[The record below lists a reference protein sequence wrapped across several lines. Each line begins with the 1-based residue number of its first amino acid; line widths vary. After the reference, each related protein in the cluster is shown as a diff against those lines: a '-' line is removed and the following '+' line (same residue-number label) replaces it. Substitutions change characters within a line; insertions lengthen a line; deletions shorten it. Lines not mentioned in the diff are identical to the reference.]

1 MKHGC
6 VALVGAGPGD
16 KGLITLRGAELLSQ
30 ADVVVYDRLV
40 SDEIIKM
47 IPPKAEKIDVG
58 KENKFHPVKQEEI
71 NRILLKKSLE
81 GNTVIRLKGGD
92 PFVFGRGGEELE
104 LLQENNIPYEVVP
117 GVTSA
122 VAALCYGG
130 IPATHRD
137 FCSSIH
143 IITGHAKDG
152 GQLSIPFSELK
163 ELNGTLV
170 FLMGLSQL
178 SYLMKGLINAGMD
191 KDMPAAIIEN
201 GTRPNQR
208 KLVATVGTLEQQ
220 ASEMEIKSPAIIAVG
235 KVCIL
240 SEKFDWFMKKPL
252 FGTKILVTRPK
263 ASSGTLLEK
272 LRLLGAEPVE
282 YPCIEV
288 VPIPENEKLFRACEN
303 LNEYDWILFT
313 SKNGIQIFFDY
324 LNSKGL
330 DARVFSNLK
339 IGTVGSQ
346 TARALK
352 EVGLISDFTPEI
364 FDGSHLAQGVSEF
377 VGENE
382 KVLICDA
389 AIASDDIVNI
399 FISNNI
405 KFDRVPLYHTN
416 YINENSDEI
425 RKLIVDGELKYITFT
440 SASTVEGFMAS
451 VKDIPLG
458 RLTAVCI
465 GNQTAEAAK
474 KYNLSYVVAEKS
486 TIDSIIDKLLEIGGG
501 TIDD

>member
-1 MKHGC
+1 MEHGF

-16 KGLITLRGAELLSQ
+16 KGLITIRGAELLSQ

-40 SDEIIKM
+40 SQEIIKM
-47 IPPKAEKIDVG
+47 IPTTAEKIDVG

-71 NRILLKKSLE
+71 NHILLEKSLE
-81 GNTVIRLKGGD
+81 GKKVIRLKGGD

-104 LLQENNIPYEVVP
+104 LLYENNIPFEVVP

-137 FCSSIH
+137 FCSSLH
-143 IITGHAKDG
+143 IITGHAREG
-152 GQLSIPFSELK
+152 GQLSIPFHELK
-163 ELNGTLV
+163 ELNGTIV
-170 FLMGLSQL
+170 FLMGDSSL
-178 SYLMKGLINAGMD
+178 SYLMNGLINAGME
-191 KDMPAAIIEN
+191 KDMPAAIVEN

-208 KLVATVGTLEQQ
+208 KLVATVGTLEQK
-220 ASEMEIKSPAIIAVG
+220 ALEMEIKSPAIIAVG
-235 KVCIL
+235 KVCSL
-240 SEKFDWFMKKPL
+240 SEKFSWFMKKPL

-263 ASSGTLLEK
+263 ESSGTLVEK
-272 LRLLGAEPVE
+272 LRQLGAEPVE

-288 VPIPENEKLFRACEN
+288 VPIPQNEKLYHACEN
-303 LNEYDWILFT
+303 IREYGWILLT

-330 DARVFSNLK
+330 DARVLANTK

-346 TARALK
+346 TAKALK

-364 FDGSHLAQGVSEF
+364 FDGRHLALGIAER

-399 FISNNI
+399 LRSNNI
-405 KFDRVPLYHTN
+405 KFDRVPLYNTN
-416 YINENSDEI
+416 YINENSN
-425 RKLIVDGELKYITFT
+425 KVKKSIVHGELKYITFT
-440 SASTVEGFMAS
+440 SASTVEGFIAS
-451 VKDIPLG
+451 MKDIPLES
-458 RLTAVCI
+458 LTAVCI
-465 GNQTAEAAK
+465 GNKTAEAAK
-474 KYNLSYVVAEKS
+474 KYNLRYVVAEKS
-486 TIDSIIDKLLEIGGG
+486 TIDSMIDKLLEIGGG
-501 TIDD
+501 NIYD

>member
-1 MKHGC
+1 MKHGF

-16 KGLITLRGAELLSQ
+16 KGLITLRGAELLSK

-40 SDEIIKM
+40 SDEIIKI
-47 IPPKAEKIDVG
+47 IPHKAEKIDVG

-71 NRILLKKSLE
+71 NQILLKKSLE
-81 GNTVIRLKGGD
+81 GNVVIRLKGGD

-104 LLQENNIPYEVVP
+104 LLYENNIPFEVVP

-137 FCSSIH
+137 FCSSLH
-143 IITGHAKDG
+143 IITGHAREG

-170 FLMGLSQL
+170 FLMGLSSL
-178 SYLMKGLINAGMD
+178 SYLMKGLINVGMD
-191 KDMPAAIIEN
+191 KDMPAAIVEN

-220 ASEMEIKSPAIIAVG
+220 ALEMEIKSPAIIAVG
-235 KVCIL
+235 KVCTL
-240 SEKFDWFMKKPL
+240 SDKFNWFMKRPL
-252 FGTKILVTRPK
+252 FGAKILVTRPK
-263 ASSGTLLEK
+263 ASSGTLVEK
-272 LRLLGAEPVE
+272 LRQLGAEPVE
-282 YPCIEV
+282 FPCIEV
-288 VPIPENEKLFRACEN
+288 VPIPHNEKLYRTCEN
-303 LNEYDWILFT
+303 LSEYSWILFT

-330 DARVFSNLK
+330 DARALANIK

-346 TARALK
+346 TAKALK

-364 FDGSHLAQGVSEF
+364 FDGSHLAQGIAEF

-399 FISNNI
+399 LKSKNI
-405 KFDRVPLYHTN
+405 KFDRIPLYHTN
-416 YINENSDEI
+416 YINENSDEV
-425 RKLIVDGELKYITFT
+425 RKLIAHGELKYITFT
-440 SASTVEGFMAS
+440 SASTVEGFIAFM
-451 VKDIPLG
+451 KDTPLES
-458 RLTAVCI
+458 LTAVCI

-474 KYNLSYVVAEKS
+474 KYNLRHVVAEKS
-486 TIDSIIDKLLEIGGG
+486 TIDSMLDKLLEIGGG
-501 TIDD
+501 IIND

>member
-1 MKHGC
+1 MKHGF

-16 KGLITLRGAELLSQ
+16 KGLITLRGAELLSK

-40 SDEIIKM
+40 SHEIIRM
-47 IPPKAEKIDVG
+47 IPPEAEKIDVG
-58 KENKFHPVKQEEI
+58 KENKFHLVKQEDI
-71 NRILLKKSLE
+71 NRILLNKSLE
-81 GNTVIRLKGGD
+81 GKTVIRLKGGD

-104 LLQENNIPYEVVP
+104 LLQENDIPFEVVP

-137 FCSSIH
+137 FCSSMH
-143 IITGHAKDG
+143 IITGHAREG
-152 GQLSIPFSELK
+152 GQLSIPFNELK

-170 FLMGLSQL
+170 FLMGLSLL
-178 SYLMKGLINAGMD
+178 SYLMNGLLNAGMD

-208 KLVATVGTLEQQ
+208 KLVATVGTLEQK
-220 ASEMEIKSPAIIAVG
+220 ALEMEIKSPAIIAVG
-235 KVCIL
+235 KVCTL
-240 SEKFDWFMKKPL
+240 SDKFNWFMKKPL
-252 FGTKILVTRPK
+252 FGTKVLVTRPK
-263 ASSGTLLEK
+263 ASSGTLVEK
-272 LRLLGAEPVE
+272 LRQLGAQPVE

-288 VPIPENEKLFRACEN
+288 LPIPQNEKLCSVCEK
-303 LNEYDWILFT
+303 LSEYGWILFT

-330 DARVFSNLK
+330 DARVLANIK

-364 FDGSHLAQGVSEF
+364 FDGSHLAQGVSEL

-389 AIASDDIVNI
+389 AIASDDIANI
-399 FISNNI
+399 FNNNNI
-405 KFDRVPLYHTN
+405 KFDRVPLYNTN

-425 RKLIVDGELKYITFT
+425 RKMIIDGELKYITFT

-451 VKDIPLG
+451 VKGIPLG
-458 RLTAVCI
+458 SLTAVCI

-474 KYNLSYVVAEKS
+474 KYNLTYVISEKS
-486 TIDSIIDKLLEIGGG
+486 TIDSITDKLLEIGGG
-501 TIDD
+501 NIND